1 MKLFKN
7 YLKIFTALM
16 LIFLT
21 SCSDYLD
28 TEPIT
33 EEATS
38 LNGGIVIKNAVDAE
52 KRMNAVYG
60 TFGSGYWQLDYFLI
74 GDGQSDNA
82 YIGADNPA
90 VFQYEAYQML
100 STNSQMKGD
109 WNDLYNNIN
118 TCNIVINYVDQ
129 ATDLIATRKNE
140 MIGEASLIRALNHFQ
155 AVQLWGDCPIAKE
168 AIFSISSAN
177 FDEAFNA
184 LFPARKPIV
193 EVYAQII
200 ADCQVA
206 IQKAPDASNKF
217 KANKMAANALLAKV
231 YATMPNPDWTKVN
244 QYCDIVI
251 GGGYTLLPT
260 FDHLFDN
267 AHEGN
272 SESIWEIN
280 GDGWGSPIGA
290 WNTFMFLGTD
300 WKKFNAPSHTLVK
313 AYANNNDK
321 QRVAS
326 TITRANVGWADTY
339 WSSTNY
345 PFCYKMRDTNGN
357 QNFYIA
363 RLADILLLKA
373 AALANKGDITGAMSQ
388 VNIIR
393 TRAGIASISASNQ
406 SDAFNKILEE
416 RLMELA
422 FEGDRWFDLKRMGKA
437 IEFLSKQKDGN
448 GNLLPYASNIN
459 QNRLLWP
466 IPQDKLD
473 ANALL
478 TQNPGY

>member
-90 VFQYEAYQML
+90 IFQYEAYQML

-129 ATDLIATRKNE
+129 ATDLNATRKNE

>member
-7 YLKIFTALM
+7 YLKTVTILM
-16 LIFLT
+16 VLFFS

-33 EEATS
+33 EEATT
-38 LNGGIVIKNAVDAE
+38 LNDGIVIEDADAAE
-52 KRMNAVYG
+52 SRMNAVYG
-60 TFGSGYWQLDYFLI
+60 TFGSGYWQLDFLLA

-90 VFQYEAYQML
+90 IFQYETYQML

-109 WNDLYNNIN
+109 WNDIYNSIN
-118 TCNIVINYVDQ
+118 TCNIIINYVDQ
-129 ATDLIATRKNE
+129 ASDLSQARKDE

-155 AVQLWGDCPIAKE
+155 AVQLWGDCPIATQ
-168 AIFSISSAN
+168 AVFSVSSEN
-177 FDEAFNA
+177 FEEVFDA
-184 LFPARKPIV
+184 LFPERKPV
-193 EVYAQII
+193 AEVYEQII
-200 ADCQVA
+200 ADCLVA

-217 KANKMAANALLAKV
+217 KANKMGANALLAKV
-231 YATMPNPDWTKVN
+231 YATMPNPDWAKTI
-244 QYCDIVI
+244 QYCDVVI
-251 GGGYTLLPT
+251 AGGYSLLPT
-260 FDHLFDN
+260 FDHLFDS

-272 SESIWEIN
+272 AESIWEVN

-313 AYANNNDK
+313 AFEDNGDT
-321 QRVAS
+321 QRLAS
-326 TITRANVGWADTY
+326 TITRANVSWADTY

-345 PFCYKMRDTNGN
+345 PFAYKMRNTNGE
-357 QNFYIA
+357 QNFYLA

-373 AALANKGDITGAMSQ
+373 EALASTGDVSGAMELVNQ
-388 VNIIR
+388 VR
-393 TRAGIASISASNQ
+393 SRAGISSISATSQ
-406 SDAFNKILEE
+406 SDAIDKILEE

-422 FEGDRWFDLKRMGKA
+422 FEGDRWFDIKRMGKA
-437 IEFLSKQKDGN
+437 VELLSQQKDGN
-448 GNLLPYASNIN
+448 GDVLSFASNIN
-459 QNRLLWP
+459 ENRLLWP

-473 ANALL
+473 ANGLL

>member
-7 YLKIFTALM
+7 YLKIFSLLTM
-16 LIFLT
+16 LFLT
-21 SCSDYLD
+21 SCSNYLD

-38 LNGGIVIKNAVDAE
+38 LNNGIVIKDAANAE
-52 KRMNAVYG
+52 SRMNAVYG

-90 VFQYEAYQML
+90 VLQYEAYQML

-109 WNDLYNNIN
+109 WNDIYNNIN
-118 TCNIVINYVDQ
+118 TCNIVINFVDQ
-129 ATDLIATRKNE
+129 ATDLSTIRKNE

-155 AVQLWGDCPIAKE
+155 AAQLWGDCPIATK

-177 FDEAFNA
+177 FDEAFST
-184 LFPARKPIV
+184 LFPERKPIA
-193 EVYAQII
+193 EVYTQII

-206 IQKAPDASNKF
+206 IEKAPDASYKF

-231 YATMPNPDWTKVN
+231 YATMPNPDWVKVN
-244 QYCDIVI
+244 QYCDVVI

-272 SESIWEIN
+272 AESIWEVN
-280 GDGWGSPIGA
+280 GNGWNSPIGA
-290 WNTFMFLGTD
+290 WNTGMFLGTD
-300 WKKFNAPSHTLVK
+300 WKKFNAPSHTLIE
-313 AYANNNDK
+313 AFTTNDDS
-321 QRVAS
+321 QRLAS
-326 TITRANVGWADTY
+326 TIKRQNVSWSDAY
-339 WSSTNY
+339 WSSTSY
-345 PFCYKMRDTNGN
+345 PFAYKMRDFNGY
-357 QNFYIA
+357 QNYYIA

-373 AALANKGDITGAMSQ
+373 EALASTGDVSGAMTL
-388 VNIIR
+388 VNKVR
-393 TRAGIASISASNQ
+393 TRAGIASISASSQ
-406 SDAFNKILEE
+406 SDAIDKILEE

-437 IEFLSKQKDGN
+437 FEVLSQQKDGN
-448 GNLLPYASNIN
+448 GNILPTATNIN

>member
-7 YLKIFTALM
+7 YLKIIPMVMTLS
-16 LIFLT
+16 LS
-21 SCSDYLD
+21 SCSDYLN

-38 LNGGIVIKNAVDAE
+38 LNNGVVIKNAAAAE
-52 KRMNAVYG
+52 SRMNAVYG
-60 TFGSGYWQLDYFLI
+60 TFGSGYWQLDYFLA

-90 VFQYEAYQML
+90 VYQYETYQML

-118 TCNIVINYVDQ
+118 TCNIVINYVNQ
-129 ATDLIATRKNE
+129 ATDLSATRKNE

-168 AIFSISSAN
+168 AIFSISSDN
-177 FDEAFNA
+177 FETAFNT
-184 LFPARKPIV
+184 LFPARKPIAD
-193 EVYAQII
+193 VYAQII
-200 ADCQVA
+200 ADCLVA
-206 IQKAPDASNKF
+206 IEKAPAASNKF

-231 YATMPNPDWTKVN
+231 YATMPNADWTKVN
-244 QYCDIVI
+244 QYCDVVI

-260 FDHLFDN
+260 FDYLFDS

-272 SESIWEIN
+272 SESIWEVN
-280 GDGWGSPIGA
+280 GDGWSSPIGA

-300 WKKFNAPSHTLVK
+300 WKKFNAPSHTLTQ
-313 AYANNNDK
+313 AYATNSDT
-321 QRVAS
+321 QRLAT
-326 TITRANVGWADTY
+326 TITRANVGWSDSY

-345 PFCYKMRDTNGN
+345 PFAYKMRDTDGN
-357 QNFYIA
+357 QNYYLA

-373 AALANKGDITGAMSQ
+373 EALASTGDFSGAMVL
-388 VNIIR
+388 VNKVR
-393 TRAGIASISASNQ
+393 TRAGIASTSAANQ
-406 SDAFNKILEE
+406 AAAIDKVLEE

-437 IEFLSKQKDGN
+437 TQLLSQQKDGT
-448 GNLLPYASNIN
+448 GNVLSYATNIN

>member
-7 YLKIFTALM
+7 YLKIFSALAM
-16 LIFLT
+16 LFLT

-33 EEATS
+33 EETTV
-38 LNGGIVIKNAVDAE
+38 LNGIKIKDAADAE
-52 KRMNAVYG
+52 KKMNAVYG

-82 YIGADNPA
+82 YMGADNPA
-90 VFQYEAYQML
+90 IFQYETYKML

-118 TCNIVINYVDQ
+118 NCNIILNNIDQ
-129 ATDLIATRKNE
+129 ATDLSATRKNE

-155 AVQLWGDCPIAKE
+155 AVQLWGDCPIAKT
-168 AIFSISSAN
+168 AIFEVSSDN
-177 FDEAFNA
+177 FDQVFNE
-184 LFPARKPIV
+184 LFPARKPV
-193 EVYAQII
+193 ADVYAQII

-206 IQKAPDASNKF
+206 IEKAPDASNKF

-231 YATMPNPDWTKVN
+231 YATMPNRDWAKVN
-244 QYCDIVI
+244 QYCDVVI

-272 SESIWEIN
+272 AESIWEVN
-280 GDGWGSPIGA
+280 GDGWSSPIGA
-290 WNTFMFLGTD
+290 WNTGMFLGTD
-300 WKKFNAPSHTLVK
+300 WKKFNAPSHTLVE
-313 AYANNNDK
+313 AFTTNGDT
-321 QRVAS
+321 QRLAS
-326 TITRANVGWADTY
+326 TIKRQNVSWSDAY
-339 WSSTNY
+339 WSSTDY
-345 PFCYKMRDTNGN
+345 PFAYKMRDFNGY
-357 QNFYIA
+357 QNYYIA

-373 AALANKGDITGAMSQ
+373 EALASTGDVSGAMVL
-388 VNIIR
+388 VNKVR
-393 TRAGIASISASNQ
+393 TRAGIATISASSQ
-406 SDAFNKILEE
+406 SDAIDKILEE

-437 IEFLSKQKDGN
+437 IEVLSKQKDGN
-448 GNLLPYASNIN
+448 GNVLPFASNIN
-459 QNRLLWP
+459 QNRLIWP

>member
-1 MKLFKN
+1 MKSQKN
-7 YLKIFTALM
+7 YLKALT
-16 LIFLT
+16 FLMVLFLS

-38 LNGGIVIKNAVDAE
+38 LNNGIVIEDAAAAE
-52 KRMNAVYG
+52 SRMNAVYG
-60 TFGSGYWQLDYFLI
+60 TFGSGYWQLDFLLA

-90 VFQYEAYQML
+90 IFQYEAYQML
-100 STNSQMKGD
+100 STNSQMRGD
-109 WNDLYNNIN
+109 WNDIYNNIN

-129 ATDLIATRKNE
+129 ASDLSQTRKDE
-140 MIGEASLIRALNHFQ
+140 MVGEASLIRALNHFQ
-155 AVQLWGDCPIAKE
+155 AAQLWGDCPIATT
-168 AIFSISSAN
+168 AIFSISSSN
-177 FDEAFNA
+177 FEEAFNE
-184 LFPARKPIV
+184 LFPVRKPIA
-193 EVYAQII
+193 EVYDQII
-200 ADCQVA
+200 YDCLVA
-206 IQKAPDASNKF
+206 IEKAPDGSNKF
-217 KANKMAANALLAKV
+217 KANKMGAKALLAKV
-231 YATMPNPDWTKVN
+231 YATMPNPDWNKTI
-244 QYCDIVI
+244 QYCDEVI
-251 GGGYTLLPT
+251 GGGYTLMPT
-260 FDHLFDN
+260 FDHLFDS

-272 SESIWEIN
+272 NESIWEVN

-300 WKKFNAPSHTLVK
+300 WKKFNAPSHNLVQ
-313 AYANNNDK
+313 AFINNGDT
-321 QRVAS
+321 QRRAS
-326 TITRANVGWADTY
+326 TITTDNVGWADNY

-345 PFCYKMRDTNGN
+345 PFAYKMRDTNGN

-373 AALANKGDITGAMSQ
+373 EALASLGDVSGAMALVNQ
-388 VNIIR
+388 VR
-393 TRAGIASISASNQ
+393 TRAGISTITATDQVEAI
-406 SDAFNKILEE
+406 NKVLED

-437 IEFLSKQKDGN
+437 VEILSQQRDGN
-448 GNLLPYASNIN
+448 GVVIPTASNIN

-473 ANALL
+473 ANPLL

>member
-7 YLKIFTALM
+7 YLKIFSALM
-16 LIFLT
+16 LVFLT

-38 LNGGIVIKNAVDAE
+38 LNDGIVIKNAADAE

-60 TFGSGYWQLDYFLI
+60 TFGSGYWQLDFFLA

-82 YIGADNPA
+82 YMGADNPA
-90 VFQYEAYQML
+90 IFQYETYQML

-129 ATDLIATRKNE
+129 ATDLSATRKNE

-177 FDEAFNA
+177 FEQAFNA
-184 LFPARKPIV
+184 LFPARKPV
-193 EVYAQII
+193 TEVYAQII

-206 IQKAPDASNKF
+206 IEKGPDASNKF

-244 QYCDIVI
+244 QYCDVVI

-260 FDHLFDN
+260 FDHLFDS

-272 SESIWEIN
+272 AESIWEVN
-280 GDGWGSPIGA
+280 GDGWSSPIGA

-300 WKKFNAPSHTLVK
+300 WKKFNAPSHTLVQ
-313 AYANNNDK
+313 AFTNNGDT
-321 QRVAS
+321 QRAAS
-326 TITRANVGWADTY
+326 SITRENVSWSDTY
-339 WSSTNY
+339 WSSTGY
-345 PFCYKMRDTNGN
+345 PFSYKMRDTNGN
-357 QNFYIA
+357 QNYYIA
-363 RLADILLLKA
+363 RLGDILLLKA
-373 AALANKGDITGAMSQ
+373 AALASTGDFNGAMTQ
-388 VNIIR
+388 VNKVR
-393 TRAGIASISASNQ
+393 TRAGIAAISASNQ
-406 SDAFNKILEE
+406 SDAIDKVLQE

-437 IEFLSKQKDGN
+437 IEVLSKQKDGS
-448 GNLLPYASNIN
+448 GNVLPFATNIN

-473 ANALL
+473 ANAQL

>member
-1 MKLFKN
+1 MFSLS
-7 YLKIFTALM
+7 
-16 LIFLT
+16 

-33 EEATS
+33 EEATA
-38 LNGGIVIKNAVDAE
+38 LNNGIVIADAGAAE
-52 KRMNAVYG
+52 SRMNAVYG
-60 TFGSGYWQLDYFLI
+60 TFGSGYWQLDFFLA

-90 VFQYEAYQML
+90 VFQYETYQML

-109 WNDLYNNIN
+109 WNDIYNNIN

-129 ATDLIATRKNE
+129 AADLSPTRRDE

-155 AVQLWGDCPIAKE
+155 AVQLWGDCPIAKD
-168 AIFSISSAN
+168 AIFSISSDN

-184 LFPARKPIV
+184 LFPERKPV
-193 EVYAQII
+193 AEVYEQII

-206 IQKAPDASNKF
+206 IEKAPSAVNKF
-217 KANKMAANALLAKV
+217 KANKMGANALLAKV

-244 QYCDIVI
+244 QYCDVVI

-260 FDHLFDN
+260 YDHLFDS
-267 AHEGN
+267 AHEAN
-272 SESIWEIN
+272 AESIWEVN
-280 GDGWGSPIGA
+280 GDGWSSPIGA

-313 AYANNNDK
+313 AFTDNGDT
-321 QRVAS
+321 QRLAS
-326 TITRANVGWADTY
+326 TITRENVGWSDTY
-339 WSSTNY
+339 WPSSNY
-345 PFCYKMRDTNGN
+345 PFAYKMRDTNGN
-357 QNFYIA
+357 QNYYIA

-373 AALANKGDITGAMSQ
+373 AALASMGDVSGAMVLVNQ
-388 VNIIR
+388 VR
-393 TRAGIASISASNQ
+393 ARAGIAEISASNQ
-406 SDAFNKILEE
+406 ADAIDKVLQE

-422 FEGDRWFDLKRMGKA
+422 FEGDRWFDLKRMDKA
-437 IEFLSKQKDGN
+437 IQMLSQQKDGS
-448 GNLLPYASNIN
+448 GNVLPYASNIN
-459 QNRLLWP
+459 QNRLIWP

-478 TQNPGY
+478 NQNPGY

>member
-90 VFQYEAYQML
+90 IFQYEAYQML

-129 ATDLIATRKNE
+129 ATDLNATRKNE

-478 TQNPGY
+478 TQNLGY

>member
-90 VFQYEAYQML
+90 IFQYEAYQML

-109 WNDLYNNIN
+109 WNDLYNTIN

-129 ATDLIATRKNE
+129 ATDLNATRKNE

>member
-7 YLKIFTALM
+7 YLKIFSALM
-16 LIFLT
+16 MLFLT

-38 LNGGIVIKNAVDAE
+38 LNNDIVIKDAAAAE
-52 KRMNAVYG
+52 SRMNAVYG
-60 TFGSGYWQLDYFLI
+60 TFGSGYWQLDFLLA

-82 YIGADNPA
+82 YMGADNPA
-90 VFQYEAYQML
+90 IFQYETYEML

-129 ATDLIATRKNE
+129 ATDLSATRKNE

-168 AIFSISSAN
+168 AIFSISSEN
-177 FDEAFNA
+177 FDEAFDA
-184 LFPARKPIV
+184 LFPARKPV
-193 EVYAQII
+193 AEVYAQII
-200 ADCQVA
+200 ADCLVA
-206 IQKAPDASNKF
+206 IENAPDASNKF

-231 YATMPNPDWTKVN
+231 YATMPNPNWAKVN
-244 QYCDIVI
+244 QYCDVVI

-260 FDHLFDN
+260 FDHLFDS

-272 SESIWEIN
+272 AESIWEVN

-300 WKKFNAPSHTLVK
+300 WKKFNAPSHTLVE
-313 AYANNNDK
+313 AFENNGDT
-321 QRVAS
+321 QRLAS
-326 TITRANVGWADTY
+326 TVTRAKVTWSDNYWASAD
-339 WSSTNY
+339 Y
-345 PFCYKMRDTNGN
+345 PFAYKMRDTNGN

-363 RLADILLLKA
+363 RLGDILLLKA
-373 AALANKGDITGAMSQ
+373 EALVSTGDVSGAMSLVNQ
-388 VNIIR
+388 VR
-393 TRAGIASISASNQ
+393 ARAGIASISASTQ
-406 SDAFNKILEE
+406 SDAVDKVLEE

-437 IEFLSKQKDGN
+437 IQLLSQQKDGN
-448 GNLLPYASNIN
+448 GNVLPFASNIN

>member
-90 VFQYEAYQML
+90 IFQYEAYQML

-129 ATDLIATRKNE
+129 ATDLNATRKNE

-437 IEFLSKQKDGN
+437 IELKKKKKDGN

>member
-7 YLKIFTALM
+7 YFKICTALM
-16 LIFLT
+16 VLFFS
-21 SCSDYLD
+21 SCSNYLD

-38 LNGGIVIKNAVDAE
+38 LNNGIVIQDAAAAE
-52 KRMNAVYG
+52 SRMNAVYG

-82 YIGADNPA
+82 YMGADNPA
-90 VFQYEAYQML
+90 IFQYETYQML

-129 ATDLIATRKNE
+129 ATDLSTTRKNE

-177 FDEAFNA
+177 FDSAFNE
-184 LFPARKPIV
+184 LFPARKPID

-206 IQKAPDASNKF
+206 IEKAPAASNKF

-244 QYCDIVI
+244 QYCDVVI

-260 FDHLFDN
+260 FDHLFDS

-272 SESIWEIN
+272 AESIWEIN
-280 GDGWGSPIGA
+280 GDGWSSPIGA
-290 WNTFMFLGTD
+290 WSTFMFLGTD
-300 WKKFNAPSHTLVK
+300 WKKFNAPSHTLIQSFTS
-313 AYANNNDK
+313 NGDT
-321 QRVAS
+321 QRLTS
-326 TITRANVGWADTY
+326 TVTRENVGWSDAY

-345 PFCYKMRDTNGN
+345 PFAYKMRDTDGK
-357 QNFYIA
+357 QNYYIA

-373 AALANKGDITGAMSQ
+373 EALASTGDVAGAMTQ
-388 VNIIR
+388 VNR
-393 TRAGIASISASNQ
+393 VRARVGIAAITVATQ
-406 SDAFNKILEE
+406 SDAVNAILQE

-437 IEFLSKQKDGN
+437 IELLSQQKDGN
-448 GNLLPYASNIN
+448 GNVLPFASNIN

-473 ANALL
+473 ANGQLV
-478 TQNPGY
+478 QNPGY

>member
-90 VFQYEAYQML
+90 IFQYEAYQML

-129 ATDLIATRKNE
+129 ATDLNATRKNE

-251 GGGYTLLPT
+251 DGGYTLLPT

>member
-1 MKLFKN
+1 
-7 YLKIFTALM
+7 M
-16 LIFLT
+16 LFLT

-38 LNGGIVIKNAVDAE
+38 LNSDVVIKDAAAAE
-52 KRMNAVYG
+52 SRMNAVYG
-60 TFGSGYWQLDYFLI
+60 TFGSGYWQLDFFLI

-82 YIGADNPA
+82 YMGADNPA
-90 VFQYEAYQML
+90 IFQYETYEML

-109 WNDLYNNIN
+109 WNDIYNNIN

-129 ATDLIATRKNE
+129 ATDLNTTRKNE

-177 FDEAFNA
+177 FDAAFDA
-184 LFPARKPIV
+184 LFPARKPV
-193 EVYAQII
+193 AEVYAQII
-200 ADCQVA
+200 ADCLVA
-206 IQKAPDASNKF
+206 IDKAPDASNKF

-231 YATMPNPDWTKVN
+231 YATMPNPDWAKVN
-244 QYCDIVI
+244 QYCDVVI

-260 FDHLFDN
+260 FDHLFDS

-272 SESIWEIN
+272 SESIWEVN

-290 WNTFMFLGTD
+290 WDTFMFLGTD
-300 WKKFNAPSHTLVK
+300 WKKFNAPSHTLIQ
-313 AYANNNDK
+313 AFADNDDT
-321 QRVAS
+321 QRLAS
-326 TITRANVGWADTY
+326 SVIRENVGWADAY
-339 WSSTNY
+339 WSSTAY
-345 PFCYKMRDTNGN
+345 PFAYKMRDTNGN
-357 QNFYIA
+357 QNYYIA

-373 AALANKGDITGAMSQ
+373 EALASTGDVSGAMSLVNQ
-388 VNIIR
+388 VR
-393 TRAGIASISASNQ
+393 TRAGIATINASSQ
-406 SDAFNKILEE
+406 SDAIDKVLEE

-437 IEFLSKQKDGN
+437 IQLLSQQKDGN
-448 GNLLPYASNIN
+448 GNVLPFASNIN

>member
-1 MKLFKN
+1 MKIYKN
-7 YLKIFTALM
+7 YLKIVTVAMM
-16 LIFLT
+16 LSLT

-33 EEATS
+33 EETTS
-38 LNGGIVIKNAVDAE
+38 IDGIKIKDAESAE

-60 TFGSGYWQLDYFLI
+60 TFGSGYWQLDFLLA

-90 VFQYEAYQML
+90 VFQYEAYKML
-100 STNSQMKGD
+100 STNSQMKND
-109 WNDLYNNIN
+109 WNDIYNNIN
-118 TCNIVINYVDQ
+118 NCNIIINYVDQ
-129 ATDLIATRKNE
+129 AADLNATRKNE

-155 AVQLWGDCPIAKE
+155 AVQLWGDCPIAKK
-168 AIFSISSAN
+168 AIFEVSSAN
-177 FDEAFNA
+177 FDEVFNE
-184 LFPARKPIV
+184 LFPARKPV
-193 EVYAQII
+193 NEVYAQII
-200 ADCQVA
+200 ADCLVA
-206 IQKAPDASNKF
+206 IEKAPDASNKF
-217 KANKMAANALLAKV
+217 KANKMAAHALLAKV
-231 YATMPNPDWTKVN
+231 YATMPNPDWAKTI
-244 QYCDIVI
+244 QHCDVVI

-260 FDHLFDN
+260 FDHLFDS

-272 SESIWEIN
+272 AESIWEVN
-280 GDGWGSPIGA
+280 GDGWSSPIGA

-300 WKKFNAPSHTLVK
+300 WKKFNAPSHTLVQ
-313 AYANNNDK
+313 AFTSNGDT
-321 QRVAS
+321 QRLAS
-326 TITRANVGWADTY
+326 TITRDNVSWSDNY
-339 WSSTNY
+339 WSSTAY
-345 PFCYKMRDTNGN
+345 PFAYKMRDTNGN

-373 AALANKGDITGAMSQ
+373 EALASTGDVTGAMSLVNQ
-388 VNIIR
+388 VR
-393 TRAGIASISASNQ
+393 ARAGIATISATGQ
-406 SDAFNKILEE
+406 SDAIDKILEE

-437 IEFLSKQKDGN
+437 IQALSQQKDGN
-448 GNLLPYASNIN
+448 GNVLSSASNIN
-459 QNRLLWP
+459 ANRLLWP

>member
-7 YLKIFTALM
+7 YLKIFTVVMM
-16 LIFLT
+16 LFLT

-38 LNGGIVIKNAVDAE
+38 LNNDIVIKDATAAE
-52 KRMNAVYG
+52 SRMNAVYG

-82 YIGADNPA
+82 YAGADNPA
-90 VFQYEAYQML
+90 IFQYETYQML

-109 WNDLYNNIN
+109 WNDIYNNIN
-118 TCNIVINYVDQ
+118 TCNIIINYVDQ
-129 ATDLIATRKNE
+129 ATGLSATRKNE

-155 AVQLWGDCPIAKE
+155 AVQIWGDCPIAKE

-177 FDEAFNA
+177 FDEAFNE
-184 LFPARKPIV
+184 LFPERKPVV

-200 ADCQVA
+200 ADCQAA
-206 IQKAPDASNKF
+206 IEKAPDASNKF

-231 YATMPNPDWTKVN
+231 YATMPNPDWAKVI
-244 QYCDIVI
+244 QYCDVVI

-260 FDHLFDN
+260 FDHLFDS

-272 SESIWEIN
+272 VESIWEVN
-280 GDGWGSPIGA
+280 GNGWSSPIGA

-300 WKKFNAPSHTLVK
+300 WKKFNAPSHTLVE
-313 AYANNNDK
+313 AFTNNGDT
-321 QRVAS
+321 QRLAS
-326 TITRANVGWADTY
+326 SITRSNVSWSDTY
-339 WSSTNY
+339 WSSANY
-345 PFCYKMRDTNGN
+345 PFSYKMRDTNGN
-357 QNFYIA
+357 QNFYLA
-363 RLADILLLKA
+363 RLADVLLLKA
-373 AALANKGDITGAMSQ
+373 EAQASSGNISEAIVLVNQ
-388 VNIIR
+388 VR
-393 TRAGIASISASNQ
+393 SRAGITAINASNQ
-406 SDAFNKILEE
+406 SDAIDAILEE

-437 IEFLSKQKDGN
+437 VELLSQQKDGN
-448 GNLLPYASNIN
+448 GNVLPSATNIN

>member
-1 MKLFKN
+1 MKIFKN

-16 LIFLT
+16 LLFIT
-21 SCSDYLD
+21 SCSNYLD

-33 EEATS
+33 EEATT
-38 LNGGIVIKNAVDAE
+38 LNSGIVIKDAAAAE
-52 KRMNAVYG
+52 SRMNAVYG
-60 TFGSGYWQLDYFLI
+60 TFGSGYWQLDFFLA

-90 VFQYEAYQML
+90 IFQYEAYQML

-109 WNDLYNNIN
+109 WNDIYNNIN

-129 ATDLIATRKNE
+129 ASDLNATRKNE

-155 AVQLWGDCPIAKE
+155 AVQLWGDCPIAKT
-168 AIFSISSAN
+168 AVFSISSDS
-177 FDEAFNA
+177 FDQAFNQ
-184 LFPARKPIV
+184 LFPARKPVV

-206 IQKAPDASNKF
+206 IDKAPAASNKF

-231 YATMPNPDWTKVN
+231 YATMPNPDWAKVK
-244 QYCDIVI
+244 QHCDVVI

-260 FDHLFDN
+260 FDHLFDS

-272 SESIWEIN
+272 TESIWEVN

-290 WNTFMFLGTD
+290 WSTFMFLGTD
-300 WKKFNAPSHTLVK
+300 WKKFNAPAHTLVK
-313 AYANNNDK
+313 AYTNNNDT
-321 QRVAS
+321 QRLAT
-326 TITRANVGWADTY
+326 TITRENVGWSDSY
-339 WSSTNY
+339 WSSTGY
-345 PFCYKMRDTNGN
+345 PFAYKMRDTNGK

-373 AALANKGDITGAMSQ
+373 EALASTGDFSGAMTLVNQ
-388 VNIIR
+388 VR
-393 TRAGIASISASNQ
+393 TRAGIATTTAANQ
-406 SDAFNKILEE
+406 AAAIDKVLEE

-437 IEFLSKQKDGN
+437 VQVLSQQKDGN
-448 GNLLPYASNIN
+448 GNILSTASNIN

-473 ANALL
+473 ANSLL

>member
-1 MKLFKN
+1 
-7 YLKIFTALM
+7 
-16 LIFLT
+16 
-21 SCSDYLD
+21 
-28 TEPIT
+28 
-33 EEATS
+33 
-38 LNGGIVIKNAVDAE
+38 
-52 KRMNAVYG
+52 
-60 TFGSGYWQLDYFLI
+60 
-74 GDGQSDNA
+74 DGQSDNA

-90 VFQYEAYQML
+90 IFQYESYQML

-109 WNDLYNNIN
+109 WNDIYNNIN

-129 ATDLIATRKNE
+129 ATDLSATRKNE

-177 FDEAFNA
+177 FEAAFNA
-184 LFPARKPIV
+184 LFPARKPIA

-244 QYCDIVI
+244 QYCDVVI

-260 FDHLFDN
+260 FDHLFDS

-272 SESIWEIN
+272 AESIWEVN
-280 GDGWGSPIGA
+280 GDGWSSPIGA

-300 WKKFNAPSHTLVK
+300 WKKFNAPSHTLVQ
-313 AYANNNDK
+313 AYTNNGDT

-326 TITRANVGWADTY
+326 TIKRENVGWADAY
-339 WSSTNY
+339 WSSTGY
-345 PFCYKMRDTNGN
+345 PFGYKMRDTNGN
-357 QNFYIA
+357 QNYYIA
-363 RLADILLLKA
+363 RLADVLLLKA
-373 AALANKGDITGAMSQ
+373 EALASSGDFNGAMTL
-388 VNIIR
+388 VNKVR
-393 TRAGIASISASNQ
+393 TRAGIAATSASSQ
-406 SDAFNKILEE
+406 SIAIDKVLEE

-437 IEFLSKQKDGN
+437 IQVLSQQKDGK
-448 GNLLPYASNIN
+448 GNVLPFATNIN

-473 ANALL
+473 ANVLL
-478 TQNPGY
+478 VQNPGY

>member
-1 MKLFKN
+1 MKIYKN
-7 YLKIFTALM
+7 YFKIVTATMVL
-16 LIFLT
+16 FLT

-33 EEATS
+33 EDS
-38 LNGGIVIKNAVDAE
+38 SIVNNGIIIKDAADAE
-52 KRMNAVYG
+52 SRMNAVYG
-60 TFGSGYWQLDYFLI
+60 TFGSGYWQLDFLLA

-109 WNDLYNNIN
+109 WNDIYTNIN
-118 TCNIVINYVDQ
+118 KCNIVLNNIDQ
-129 ATDLIATRKNE
+129 ATDLNATRKNE

-155 AVQLWGDCPIAKE
+155 AVQLWGDCPIAKK
-168 AIFSISSAN
+168 AIFEVSSAN
-177 FDEAFNA
+177 FDEVFNE
-184 LFPARKPIV
+184 LFPARKPV
-193 EVYAQII
+193 NEVYAQII
-200 ADCQVA
+200 ADCLVA
-206 IQKAPDASNKF
+206 IEKAPDASNKF
-217 KANKMAANALLAKV
+217 KANKMAAHALLAKV
-231 YATMPNPDWTKVN
+231 YATMPNPDWAKTI
-244 QYCDIVI
+244 QHCDVVI

-260 FDHLFDN
+260 FDHLFDS

-272 SESIWEIN
+272 AESIWEVN
-280 GDGWGSPIGA
+280 GDGWSSPIGA

-300 WKKFNAPSHTLVK
+300 WKKFNAPSHTLVQ
-313 AYANNNDK
+313 AFTSNGDT
-321 QRVAS
+321 QRLAS
-326 TITRANVGWADTY
+326 TITRDNVSWSDNY
-339 WSSTNY
+339 WSSTAY
-345 PFCYKMRDTNGN
+345 PFAYKMRDTNGN

-373 AALANKGDITGAMSQ
+373 EALASTGDVTGAMSLVNQ
-388 VNIIR
+388 VR
-393 TRAGIASISASNQ
+393 TRAGIATISATGQ
-406 SDAFNKILEE
+406 SDVIDKILEE

-437 IEFLSKQKDGN
+437 IQVLSQQKDGN
-448 GNLLPYASNIN
+448 GNVLSSASNIN
-459 QNRLLWP
+459 ANRLLWP

>member
-1 MKLFKN
+1 MKIFKN

-90 VFQYEAYQML
+90 IFQYEAYQML

-129 ATDLIATRKNE
+129 ATDLNATRKNE

>member
-1 MKLFKN
+1 MKLYKN
-7 YLKIFTALM
+7 YLKIITVLM
-16 LIFLT
+16 MFSLS

-33 EEATS
+33 EEATT
-38 LNGGIVIKNAVDAE
+38 LNNGIVIEDAADAE
-52 KRMNAVYG
+52 SRMNAVYG
-60 TFGSGYWQLDYFLI
+60 TFGSGYWQLDFFLA

-90 VFQYEAYQML
+90 IFQYETYQML

-109 WNDLYNNIN
+109 WNDIYNNIN

-129 ATDLIATRKNE
+129 ATDLSPTRRDE

-155 AVQLWGDCPIAKE
+155 AVQLWGECPIAKN
-168 AIFSISSAN
+168 AIFSISSDN
-177 FDEAFNA
+177 FDEAFNE
-184 LFPARKPIV
+184 LFPERKPV
-193 EVYAQII
+193 DEVYEQII

-206 IQKAPDASNKF
+206 IEKAPNALNKF
-217 KANKMAANALLAKV
+217 KANKMGANALLAKV
-231 YATMPNPDWTKVN
+231 YATMPNPDWAKVN
-244 QYCDIVI
+244 QYCDVVI

-260 FDHLFDN
+260 FDHLFDS
-267 AHEGN
+267 AHEAN
-272 SESIWEIN
+272 AESIWEVN

-300 WKKFNAPSHTLVK
+300 WKKFNAPSHTLVQ
-313 AYANNNDK
+313 AFENNGDT
-321 QRVAS
+321 QRLAS
-326 TITRANVGWADTY
+326 TIIRQNVGWSDTY
-339 WSSTNY
+339 WSSSNY
-345 PFCYKMRDTNGN
+345 PFAYKMRDTNGN
-357 QNFYIA
+357 QNYYIA

-373 AALANKGDITGAMSQ
+373 EALASLGDVSGAMTLVNQ
-388 VNIIR
+388 VR
-393 TRAGIASISASNQ
+393 VRAGITEISASNQ
-406 SDAFNKILEE
+406 SDAINKILEE

-437 IEFLSKQKDGN
+437 IEILSQQKDGN
-448 GNLLPYASNIN
+448 GNVLPYSSNIN

-478 TQNPGY
+478 NQNPGY

>member
-7 YLKIFTALM
+7 YLKIITV
-16 LIFLT
+16 LIMFSLS

-33 EEATS
+33 EEATA
-38 LNGGIVIKNAVDAE
+38 LNNGIVIADAGAAE
-52 KRMNAVYG
+52 SRMNAVYG
-60 TFGSGYWQLDYFLI
+60 TFGSGYWQLDFFLA

-90 VFQYEAYQML
+90 VFQYETYQML

-109 WNDLYNNIN
+109 WNDIYNNIN

-129 ATDLIATRKNE
+129 AADLSPTRRDE

-155 AVQLWGDCPIAKE
+155 AVQLWGDCPIAKD
-168 AIFSISSAN
+168 AIFSISSDN

-184 LFPARKPIV
+184 LFPERKPV
-193 EVYAQII
+193 AEVYEQII

-206 IQKAPDASNKF
+206 IEKAPSAVNKF
-217 KANKMAANALLAKV
+217 KANKMGANALLAKV

-244 QYCDIVI
+244 QYCDVVI

-260 FDHLFDN
+260 YDHLFDS
-267 AHEGN
+267 AHEAN
-272 SESIWEIN
+272 AESIWEVN
-280 GDGWGSPIGA
+280 GDGWSSPIGA

-313 AYANNNDK
+313 AFTDNGDT
-321 QRVAS
+321 QRLAS
-326 TITRANVGWADTY
+326 TITRENVGWSDTY
-339 WSSTNY
+339 WPSSNY
-345 PFCYKMRDTNGN
+345 PFAYKMRDTNGN
-357 QNFYIA
+357 QNYYIA

-373 AALANKGDITGAMSQ
+373 AALASMGDVSGAMVLVNQ
-388 VNIIR
+388 VR
-393 TRAGIASISASNQ
+393 ARAGIAEISASNQ
-406 SDAFNKILEE
+406 ADAIDKVLQE

-422 FEGDRWFDLKRMGKA
+422 FEGDRWFDLKRMDKA
-437 IEFLSKQKDGN
+437 IQMLSQQKDGS
-448 GNLLPYASNIN
+448 GNVLPYASNIN
-459 QNRLLWP
+459 QNRLIWP

-478 TQNPGY
+478 NQNPGY

>member
-7 YLKIFTALM
+7 YLKIITVLM
-16 LIFLT
+16 MFSLS

-33 EEATS
+33 EEATT
-38 LNGGIVIKNAVDAE
+38 LNNGIVIENAAAAE
-52 KRMNAVYG
+52 SRMNAVYG
-60 TFGSGYWQLDYFLI
+60 TFGSGYWQLDFFLA

-90 VFQYEAYQML
+90 VFQYETYQML

-109 WNDLYNNIN
+109 WNDIYNNIN

-129 ATDLIATRKNE
+129 ASDLSPTRRDE

-155 AVQLWGDCPIAKE
+155 AVQLWGDCPIAKN
-168 AIFSISSAN
+168 AIFSISSEN
-177 FDEAFNA
+177 FDEAFNE
-184 LFPARKPIV
+184 LFPERKPV
-193 EVYAQII
+193 AEVYEQII

-206 IQKAPDASNKF
+206 IEKAPNALNKF
-217 KANKMAANALLAKV
+217 KANKMGANALLAKV
-231 YATMPNPDWTKVN
+231 YATMPNPDWAKVN
-244 QYCDIVI
+244 QYCDVVI

-260 FDHLFDN
+260 FDHLFDS
-267 AHEGN
+267 AHEAN
-272 SESIWEIN
+272 AESIWEVN

-300 WKKFNAPSHTLVK
+300 WKKFNAPSHTLVQ
-313 AYANNNDK
+313 AFENNGDT
-321 QRVAS
+321 QRLAS
-326 TITRANVGWADTY
+326 TITRQNVGWSDTY
-339 WSSTNY
+339 WPSANY
-345 PFCYKMRDTNGN
+345 PFAYKMRDTNGN
-357 QNFYIA
+357 QNYYIA

-373 AALANKGDITGAMSQ
+373 EALASMGDVSGAMVLVNQ
-388 VNIIR
+388 VR
-393 TRAGIASISASNQ
+393 DRAGIAAISASNQ
-406 SDAFNKILEE
+406 SDAVNKILEE

-437 IEFLSKQKDGN
+437 IEILSQQKDGN
-448 GNLLPYASNIN
+448 GNVLPSASNIN

-478 TQNPGY
+478 NQNPGY

>member
-1 MKLFKN
+1 MKIFKN

-38 LNGGIVIKNAVDAE
+38 LNNGIVIEDAANAE
-52 KRMNAVYG
+52 SRMNAVYG
-60 TFGSGYWQLDYFLI
+60 TFGSGYWQLDFLLA

-82 YIGADNPA
+82 YMGADNPA
-90 VFQYEAYQML
+90 IFQYETYEML

-109 WNDLYNNIN
+109 WNDIYNNIN
-118 TCNIVINYVDQ
+118 KCNIVINYVNQ
-129 ATDLIATRKNE
+129 ATDLSTTRKNE

-168 AIFSISSAN
+168 AIFQISSEN
-177 FDEAFNA
+177 FEEAFDA
-184 LFPARKPIV
+184 LFPARKPV
-193 EVYAQII
+193 AEVYAQII
-200 ADCQVA
+200 ADCLVA
-206 IQKAPDASNKF
+206 IENAPDASNKF

-231 YATMPNPDWTKVN
+231 YATMPNPDWAKVN
-244 QYCDIVI
+244 QYCDVVI

-260 FDHLFDN
+260 FDHLFDS

-272 SESIWEIN
+272 AESIWEVN
-280 GDGWGSPIGA
+280 GDGWSSPIGA
-290 WNTFMFLGTD
+290 WNPFMFLGTD
-300 WKKFNAPSHTLVK
+300 WKKFNAPSHTLVE
-313 AYANNNDK
+313 AFANNGDT
-321 QRVAS
+321 QRLAS
-326 TITRANVGWADTY
+326 TVTRANVTWSDNYWA
-339 WSSTNY
+339 SANY
-345 PFCYKMRDTNGN
+345 PFAYKMRDTNGN

-363 RLADILLLKA
+363 RLADVLLLKA
-373 AALANKGDITGAMSQ
+373 EALVSTGDVSGAMSLVNQ
-388 VNIIR
+388 VR
-393 TRAGIASISASNQ
+393 ARAGIASISASSQ
-406 SDAFNKILEE
+406 SDAVDKVLEE

-437 IEFLSKQKDGN
+437 IQLLSQQKDGN
-448 GNLLPYASNIN
+448 GNVLPFASNIN

>member
-129 ATDLIATRKNE
+129 ATDLNATRKNE

>member
-7 YLKIFTALM
+7 YLKIITLLM
-16 LIFLT
+16 VLFLS

-33 EEATS
+33 EEATG
-38 LNGGIVIKNAVDAE
+38 LNDGIVIKDAAAAE
-52 KRMNAVYG
+52 SRMNAVYG

-82 YIGADNPA
+82 YLGGDNPA
-90 VFQYEAYQML
+90 IFQYETYQML

-129 ATDLIATRKNE
+129 ATDLSTTRKNE

-168 AIFSISSAN
+168 AIFSISSDN
-177 FDEAFNA
+177 FNEAFSA
-184 LFPARKPIV
+184 LFPARKPV
-193 EVYAQII
+193 AEVYAQII

-206 IQKAPDASNKF
+206 IEKAPSASNKF

-231 YATMPNPDWTKVN
+231 YATMPNPDWAKVA
-244 QYCDIVI
+244 QYCDVVI

-260 FDHLFDN
+260 FDHLFDS

-272 SESIWEIN
+272 AESIWEVN
-280 GDGWGSPIGA
+280 GDGWSSPIGA

-300 WKKFNAPSHTLVK
+300 WKKFNAPSHTLVQ
-313 AYANNNDK
+313 AFANNGDT
-321 QRVAS
+321 QWLAS
-326 TITRANVGWADTY
+326 TITRANVGWSDTY

-345 PFCYKMRDTNGN
+345 PFAYKMRDTNGN
-357 QNFYIA
+357 QNFYLA
-363 RLADILLLKA
+363 RLADVLLLKA
-373 AALANKGDITGAMSQ
+373 EALASTGNSTGAMALVNQ
-388 VNIIR
+388 VR
-393 TRAGIASISASNQ
+393 ARAGIAAISAANQ
-406 SDAFNKILEE
+406 SGAIDKVLEE

-437 IEFLSKQKDGN
+437 IQLLSQQKDGN
-448 GNLLPYASNIN
+448 GNVLPYATNIN

>member
-7 YLKIFTALM
+7 YLKISTALM
-16 LIFLT
+16 ILFLS
-21 SCSDYLD
+21 SCTNYLD

-38 LNGGIVIKNAVDAE
+38 LNNGVVIQDAAAAE
-52 KRMNAVYG
+52 SRMNAVYG

-90 VFQYEAYQML
+90 IYQYETYQML

-129 ATDLIATRKNE
+129 ATDLTTTRKNE

-155 AVQLWGDCPIAKE
+155 AVQLWGDCPIATE
-168 AIFSISSAN
+168 AIFSISSEN
-177 FDEAFNA
+177 FDSAFNA
-184 LFPARKPIV
+184 LFPARKPV
-193 EVYAQII
+193 ADVYAQII

-206 IQKAPDASNKF
+206 IEKAPAASNKF

-231 YATMPNPDWTKVN
+231 YATMPNPDWAKVS
-244 QYCDIVI
+244 QYCDVVI
-251 GGGYTLLPT
+251 GGGYTLMPT
-260 FDHLFDN
+260 YDHLFDSL
-267 AHEGN
+267 HEGN
-272 SESIWEIN
+272 AESIWEIN
-280 GDGWGSPIGA
+280 GDGWSSPIGA
-290 WNTFMFLGTD
+290 WSTFMFLGTD
-300 WKKFNAPSHTLVK
+300 WKKFNAPSHTLVQ
-313 AYANNNDK
+313 AFTTNGDA
-321 QRVAS
+321 QRLAS
-326 TITRANVGWADTY
+326 SITRENVGWSDNY
-339 WSSTNY
+339 WSSTSY
-345 PFCYKMRDTNGN
+345 PFANKMRDTNGN
-357 QNFYIA
+357 QNYYIA

-373 AALANKGDITGAMSQ
+373 EALASQGDYAGAMTLVNQ
-388 VNIIR
+388 VR
-393 TRAGIASISASNQ
+393 TRAGIATISATSQ
-406 SDAFNKILEE
+406 SDAITKVLNE

-437 IEFLSKQKDGN
+437 IELLSQQKDGN
-448 GNLLPYASNIN
+448 GNVLSYATNIN

-478 TQNPGY
+478 TQNTGY

>member
-7 YLKIFTALM
+7 YLKIFSALM
-16 LIFLT
+16 MLFLT

-38 LNGGIVIKNAVDAE
+38 LNNDIVIKDAAAAE
-52 KRMNAVYG
+52 SRMNAVYG
-60 TFGSGYWQLDYFLI
+60 TFGSGYWQLDFLLA

-82 YIGADNPA
+82 YMGADNPA
-90 VFQYEAYQML
+90 IFQYETYEML

-118 TCNIVINYVDQ
+118 TCNIVINYVNQ
-129 ATDLIATRKNE
+129 ATDLSATRKNE

-168 AIFSISSAN
+168 AIFSISSEN
-177 FDEAFNA
+177 FDEAFDA
-184 LFPARKPIV
+184 LFPARKPV
-193 EVYAQII
+193 AEVYAQII
-200 ADCQVA
+200 ADCLIA
-206 IQKAPDASNKF
+206 IEKAPDASNKF

-231 YATMPNPDWTKVN
+231 YATMPNPDWAKVN
-244 QYCDIVI
+244 QYCDVVI

-260 FDHLFDN
+260 FDHLFDS

-272 SESIWEIN
+272 AESIWEVN

-300 WKKFNAPSHTLVK
+300 WKKFNAPSHTLVE
-313 AYANNNDK
+313 AFANNGDT
-321 QRVAS
+321 QRLAS
-326 TITRANVGWADTY
+326 TVTRAKVTWSDNYWASAD
-339 WSSTNY
+339 Y
-345 PFCYKMRDTNGN
+345 PFAFKMRDTNGN

-373 AALANKGDITGAMSQ
+373 EALVSTGDVSGAMSLVNQ
-388 VNIIR
+388 VR
-393 TRAGIASISASNQ
+393 ARAGIASISASTQ
-406 SDAFNKILEE
+406 SDAVDKVLEE

-437 IEFLSKQKDGN
+437 IQLLSQQKDGN
-448 GNLLPYASNIN
+448 GNVLPFASNIN

>member
-7 YLKIFTALM
+7 YLKISTALM
-16 LIFLT
+16 ILFLS
-21 SCSDYLD
+21 SCTNYLD

-38 LNGGIVIKNAVDAE
+38 LNNGVVIQDAAAAE
-52 KRMNAVYG
+52 SRMNAVYG

-90 VFQYEAYQML
+90 IYQYETYQML

-129 ATDLIATRKNE
+129 ATDLMTTRKNE

-155 AVQLWGDCPIAKE
+155 AVQLWGDCPIATE
-168 AIFSISSAN
+168 AIFSISSEN
-177 FDEAFNA
+177 FDSAFNA
-184 LFPARKPIV
+184 LFPARKPV
-193 EVYAQII
+193 ADVYAQII

-206 IQKAPDASNKF
+206 IANAPAATNKF

-231 YATMPNPDWTKVN
+231 YATMPNPDWAKVS
-244 QYCDIVI
+244 QYCDVVI
-251 GGGYTLLPT
+251 GGGYMLMPT
-260 FDHLFDN
+260 YDHLFDSE
-267 AHEGN
+267 HEGN
-272 SESIWEIN
+272 AESIWEIN

-290 WNTFMFLGTD
+290 WSTFMFLGTD
-300 WKKFNAPSHTLVK
+300 WKKFNAPSHTLVQ
-313 AYANNNDK
+313 AFTTNGDS
-321 QRVAS
+321 QRLAS
-326 TITRANVGWADTY
+326 SITTASVGWSDSY
-339 WSSTNY
+339 WSSTSY
-345 PFCYKMRDTNGN
+345 PFANKMRDTNGN
-357 QNFYIA
+357 QNYYIA

-373 AALANKGDITGAMSQ
+373 EALASQVDYAGAMTLVNQ
-388 VNIIR
+388 VR
-393 TRAGIASISASNQ
+393 TRAGIATISATSQ
-406 SDAFNKILEE
+406 SDGITKVLNE

-437 IEFLSKQKDGN
+437 IEILSQQKDGN
-448 GNLLPYASNIN
+448 GNVLSYATNIN

-478 TQNPGY
+478 TQNTGY

>member
-7 YLKIFTALM
+7 YLKIFSALM
-16 LIFLT
+16 MLFLT

-38 LNGGIVIKNAVDAE
+38 LNNDIVIKDAAAAE
-52 KRMNAVYG
+52 SRMNAVYG
-60 TFGSGYWQLDYFLI
+60 TFGSGYWQLDFLLA

-82 YIGADNPA
+82 YMGADNPA
-90 VFQYEAYQML
+90 IFQYETYEML

-129 ATDLIATRKNE
+129 ATDLSATRKNE

-168 AIFSISSAN
+168 AIFSISSEN
-177 FDEAFNA
+177 FDEAFDA
-184 LFPARKPIV
+184 LFPARKPV
-193 EVYAQII
+193 AEVYAQII
-200 ADCQVA
+200 ADCLVA
-206 IQKAPDASNKF
+206 IENAPDASNKF

-231 YATMPNPDWTKVN
+231 YATMPNPDWAKVN
-244 QYCDIVI
+244 QYCDVVI

-260 FDHLFDN
+260 FDHLFDS

-272 SESIWEIN
+272 AESIWEVN

-300 WKKFNAPSHTLVK
+300 WKKFNAPSHTLVE
-313 AYANNNDK
+313 AFENNGDT
-321 QRVAS
+321 QRLAS
-326 TITRANVGWADTY
+326 TVTRAKVTWSDNYWASAD
-339 WSSTNY
+339 Y
-345 PFCYKMRDTNGN
+345 PFAYKMRDTNGN

-363 RLADILLLKA
+363 RLGDILLLKA
-373 AALANKGDITGAMSQ
+373 EALVSTGDVSGAMSLVNQ
-388 VNIIR
+388 VR
-393 TRAGIASISASNQ
+393 ARAGIASISASTQ
-406 SDAFNKILEE
+406 SDAVDKVLEE

-437 IEFLSKQKDGN
+437 IQLLSQQKDGN
-448 GNLLPYASNIN
+448 GNVLPFASNIN

>member
-90 VFQYEAYQML
+90 VLQYEAYQML

-129 ATDLIATRKNE
+129 ATDLNATRKNE

-168 AIFSISSAN
+168 AIFSISSDN

-321 QRVAS
+321 QRLAS

-339 WSSTNY
+339 WPSTNY

-448 GNLLPYASNIN
+448 GNLLPHASNIN

-478 TQNPGY
+478 AQNPGY